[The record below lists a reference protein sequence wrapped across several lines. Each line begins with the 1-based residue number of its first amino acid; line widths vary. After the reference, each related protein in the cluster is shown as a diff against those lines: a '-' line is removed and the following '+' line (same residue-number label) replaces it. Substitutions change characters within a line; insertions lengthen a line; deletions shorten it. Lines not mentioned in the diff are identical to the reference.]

1 MQEAARQVTT
11 YLLENPLLSL
21 ALALLAGFAAAK
33 TVTLGTRLSI
43 FVAVVAG
50 ATGLFLGQFMLVVFG
65 LLQYIDSIPEFR
77 LLFEF
82 IAAYVGSFVVATV
95 IHFVKPI

>member
-1 MQEAARQVTT
+1 MQEAAPQVTT
-11 YLLENPLLSL
+11 YLLGNPLLSL

-33 TVTLGTRLSI
+33 TVTLGTRLNI

-50 ATGLFLGQFMLVVFG
+50 VAGLFLGQFMLVVFG

-77 LLFEF
+77 LLFDF

>member
-11 YLLENPLLSL
+11 YLLGNPLLSL

-33 TVTLGTRLSI
+33 TVTLETRVSI
-43 FVAVVAG
+43 FVALIAG
-50 ATGLFLGQFMLVVFG
+50 VLGLFLGQFTLVVFG

-77 LLFEF
+77 LLFDL
-82 IAAYVGSFVVATV
+82 IAAYIGSFVVATV